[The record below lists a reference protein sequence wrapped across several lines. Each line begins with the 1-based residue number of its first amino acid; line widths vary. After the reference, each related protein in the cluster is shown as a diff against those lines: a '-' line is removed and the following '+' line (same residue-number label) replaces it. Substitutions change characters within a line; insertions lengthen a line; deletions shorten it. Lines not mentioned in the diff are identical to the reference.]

1 MANWLT
7 LFEHELFQKISPAEL
22 DKGDWN
28 NKDKTTHVRQ
38 LILRQNFISKWVG
51 TEVILT
57 PNFKEKI
64 VVIKRFLDIAEYLRQ
79 IDNLNTLIEIIAG
92 LKVHPFE

>member
-7 LFEHELFQKISPAEL
+7 IFEHEIFQKISPTEL

-28 NKDKTTHVRQ
+28 NKDKQTHVRQ
-38 LILRQNFISKWVG
+38 LIHRQNFISKWVG

-92 LKVHPFE
+92 LKVY